1 GRAGAGRHEDDG
13 PARAIR
19 ERQAQV
25 KDERFDDMR
34 TTAEYADARAMPAQ
48 DAGDVP
54 DNWLFLAMAYWQQG
68 APELALGWYDRGG
81 SVAG

>member
-1 GRAGAGRHEDDG
+1 
-13 PARAIR
+13 
-19 ERQAQV
+19 
-25 KDERFDDMR
+25 MR